1 MAHGGNSRSIRV
13 QYEKGLETINVHG
26 RDNFKEVRII
36 TDGIKRNQVVKFIL
50 GGSWKRRHGF
60 SPQC

>member
-1 MAHGGNSRSIRV
+1 M
-13 QYEKGLETINVHG
+13 QCKKGLETINVQG

-36 TDGIKRNQVVKFIL
+36 TDGIKRNWVVKFIL

-60 SPQC
+60 GPQC